1 MSLEQYVSLSEALI
15 KNKSV
20 KSFKAPSKQQRLN
33 QTAEDDPAFDNPTF
47 KQYRIPFT
55 ETSYYMYLSNFLRGL
70 DLESLIKGSDI
81 CIKNVVFS
89 TDEFIYFTNNA
100 SDFTS
105 KEWYLPVMN
114 FTRTLASNF
123 SDGVVNCYEF
133 SNSTY
138 YFFIVRFAQ

>member
-1 MSLEQYVSLSEALI
+1 
-15 KNKSV
+15 
-20 KSFKAPSKQQRLN
+20 
-33 QTAEDDPAFDNPTF
+33 
-47 KQYRIPFT
+47 
-55 ETSYYMYLSNFLRGL
+55 MYLSNFLRGL

-89 TDEFIYFTNNA
+89 TDEFIYFSNNA

-138 YFFIVRFAQ
+138 YFFIVRFAQQFNNDIAALLTSFLFNLLGKALTVKNILDNV